1 MYMNFKN
8 KLRIFKEVYAVLGG
22 GSQSQSLFEISE
34 EEGMSCCWR
43 LYWRNLGR
51 YKFTF
56 SCSGA
61 TYGER
66 NQS

>member
-43 LYWRNLGR
+43 L
-51 YKFTF
+51 
-56 SCSGA
+56 
-61 TYGER
+61 
-66 NQS
+66 